1 MPVQNGNVLLIP
13 SNVDNSSR
21 VTVKWQQMFSDK
33 SADYYTV
40 VAKNKSQGNADVV
53 VFVAAEWYEG
63 AGGTSQHLIH
73 VAPKDVEG
81 FYQLT
86 VDDKCQYGQKNKEGD
101 MRFVVYH
108 DKGRK
113 PYQHRFVETS
123 LGSLGAGV
131 ITKIAGAFGYGG
143 KADIAKNVASCF
155 VGDYL
160 HTF

>member
-1 MPVQNGNVLLIP
+1 MPVQKSNVLLIP
-13 SNVDNSSR
+13 SNVDVSHR

-33 SADYYTV
+33 TANYYTI
-40 VAKNKSQGNADVV
+40 VAKNKSQGNAEVV

-63 AGGTSQHLIH
+63 SGPAEHLGR
-73 VAPKDVEG
+73 VAPKDAEG
-81 FYQLT
+81 YYELI

-113 PYQHRFVETS
+113 PYQHRFIETS
-123 LGSLGAGV
+123 LGSLGANIAQKVAGV
-131 ITKIAGAFGYGG
+131 FGYGG
-143 KADIAKNVASCF
+143 TADIAKTIASAY